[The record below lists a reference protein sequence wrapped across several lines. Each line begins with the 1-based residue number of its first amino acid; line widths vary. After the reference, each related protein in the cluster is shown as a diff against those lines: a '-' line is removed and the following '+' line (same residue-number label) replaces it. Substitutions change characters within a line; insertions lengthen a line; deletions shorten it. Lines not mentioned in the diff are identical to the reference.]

1 MNDSLKNTRTTLSK
15 MDQISSGEES
25 KPVEKESQLNINLG
39 TESTEILGQDM
50 LQQIAFSKTNKKSQL
65 PAPTLS
71 ETVKN
76 ELEKGS
82 NYGNIVNKN
91 NGIKPTP
98 PNKFGLP
105 NSIFYNPLSNE
116 SPLKK
121 SRKLKGKTKPYPKG
135 AEMIGLSPGFKN
147 GRQMTWERMNNDKHL
162 KHNINNL
169 RSRFSRKG
177 KIGPK
182 EAERRRLERDR
193 ILKIKLDHRDNIERC
208 DLAFQKFSN
217 KNGIEFSVYVKQE
230 MIGSKKSRIHFFSTV
245 KRAIKLYSLENL
257 EVLRFW
263 FEVIFHT
270 ENYDTLEKIFPLTL
284 KKLFEKYWKIRKDA
298 ELLLMSYLERRLVVQ
313 ADIYDGNKSLVFL
326 RYLYDLQILPSIVVR
341 EWRNGKMPEKRE
353 LQVVPG
359 MRFQDGVLTIARSK
373 VDTFLEW
380 VGVVELEAIDQKLRS
395 RNAKIVN
402 SRSNKVQGPFK
413 GILPKNKKWVNG
425 MQKI

>member
-1 MNDSLKNTRTTLSK
+1 
-15 MDQISSGEES
+15 MDQISSGEET
-25 KPVEKESQLNINLG
+25 KPVEKETQPKVDLRIRD
-39 TESTEILGQDM
+39 TEILGQQM
-50 LQQIAFSKTNKKSQL
+50 LQQISSSTANKQNQL
-65 PAPTLS
+65 PVPTLS

-82 NYGNIVNKN
+82 KYGNIVNKN
-91 NGIKPTP
+91 DRIKPTP

-105 NSIFYNPLSNE
+105 NSIFNNILSSE

-121 SRKLKGKTKPYPKG
+121 SRKLKRKTKPYPKG

-162 KHNINNL
+162 KHNIKNL

-182 EAERRRLERDR
+182 EAEKRRLERDR
-193 ILKIKLDHRDNIERC
+193 VLKIKLDHRDNIERC
-208 DLAFQKFSN
+208 DRAFQKFSSN
-217 KNGIEFSVYVKQE
+217 HNIEFSVYVKQE
-230 MIGSKKSRIHFFSTV
+230 MTGSKKSRIHFFSTV

-257 EVLRFW
+257 EILRFW
-263 FEVIFHT
+263 FEIIFHT

-298 ELLLMSYLERRLVVQ
+298 ELLLMSYIERRLVVQ
-313 ADIYDGNKSLVFL
+313 ADVYDGNKSLIFL

-341 EWRNGKMPEKRE
+341 EWRGGKMPERRE

-359 MRFQDGVLTIARSK
+359 MRFQDGVLSIARSK
-373 VDTFLEW
+373 VDAFLEW
-380 VGVVELEAIDQKLRS
+380 VELVELEAIDRKLRL
-395 RNAKIVN
+395 RNAKVLN
-402 SRSNKVQGPFK
+402 RTNKVQGPFK
-413 GILPKNKKWVNG
+413 GTLPENKKWVNG